1 MSGFLF
7 ALETIAP
14 FARAQISIY
23 ANRAAMAL
31 QHAHGTGSFSKFIQ
45 AARGPTPKI
54 VTRGVQ
60 AFTLYTTAIQIKDTK
75 NDVDEG
81 KSTTLQAFL
90 GSGAAIA
97 GCYSGLGAGTQ
108 VAAFCWAGASSV
120 MTKVKYE
127 LGGVTAIKDRNN
139 QIDYLNSVAAIG
151 FTQLSNGNLAAGASL
166 FNGLV
171 TAGLSATHDKN
182 LQVMKTIIE
191 PANIWT
197 VISAAG
203 DRIKNAEIDLVI
215 AENNKI
221 FGTCFDFTA

>member
-23 ANRAAMAL
+23 TNRAAMAL

-60 AFTLYTTAIQIKDTK
+60 AFTLYTTAIQINDTK
-75 NDVDEG
+75 NDVDAG

-90 GSGAAIA
+90 GGGAAIA

-120 MTKVKYE
+120 MTAAKYG
-127 LGGVTAIKDRNN
+127 LGGETAIKDRNN
-139 QIDYLNSVAAIG
+139 QIDYLNSVAATY
-151 FTQLSNGNLAAGASL
+151 FTQLPKGNLAAGASL

-171 TAGLSATHDKN
+171 TAGLSATNDKY
-182 LQVMKTIIE
+182 LQVMKSSID

-197 VISAAG
+197 VLSAAG
-203 DRIKNAEIDLVI
+203 DRIKNAEIDFNV
-215 AENNKI
+215 AEDMKI
-221 FGTCFDFTA
+221 FGT